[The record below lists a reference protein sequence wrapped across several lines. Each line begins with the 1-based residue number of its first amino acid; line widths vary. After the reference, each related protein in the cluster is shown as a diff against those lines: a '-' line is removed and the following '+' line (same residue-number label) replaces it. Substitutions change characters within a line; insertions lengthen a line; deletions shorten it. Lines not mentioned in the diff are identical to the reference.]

1 MFDFCFITALE
12 SGMQMKTDVKDRL
25 AWLRRMPTRWR
36 ILLGS
41 QALVFMIAI
50 RIRLNDVNRSRE
62 LALLREASEQQALQQ
77 VDSSDKKKA

>member
-1 MFDFCFITALE
+1 
-12 SGMQMKTDVKDRL
+12 MKSEIKDRL

-41 QALVFMIAI
+41 QAVVFMIAV
-50 RIRLNDVNRSRE
+50 RIRMSDMNRSRE
-62 LALLREASEQQALQQ
+62 LVLLREAAEQQALQQ

>member
-1 MFDFCFITALE
+1 MMSDI
-12 SGMQMKTDVKDRL
+12 KDRL

-41 QALVFMIAI
+41 QAVVFMIAI
-50 RIRLNDVNRSRE
+50 RIRISDVNRSRE
-62 LALLREASEQQALQQ
+62 LALLREAAEQQKHSLQQ